1 MNHSSHEERVDEA
14 IAAYLEAVD
23 AGRPPDRQEFLHQ
36 YADVATELGAFFEN
50 RDEFVRVAEPLGPA
64 QPRPG
69 VKETS
74 APTLAPGEM
83 SDAQAGT
90 RVRYFGDYE
99 LLEEI
104 ARGGMGVVWKARQ
117 VSLNR
122 IVALKMILAG
132 QLAGQ
137 VDLQRFQTEAE
148 AAANLD
154 HPHIVPIYEV
164 GEHHGQH
171 YFSMKL
177 IDGGHLGQ
185 HMARFAQDQG
195 AAARMLAQVARA
207 VHYAHQHGILHRDL
221 KPSNVLLDANGV
233 PHVTDFGLA
242 KRVASAEGARLTQSG
257 AILGTP
263 SYMAPEQASGTKGLT
278 TAVDVYSLGATLYEM
293 LTGTPPFQAPTPL
306 DTVLQLLDKE
316 PRRPR
321 TVNAGIDR
329 DLETICLKCLEKDP
343 QRRYASAEA
352 AAEDLERWLAGEPIQ
367 ARPTGSFERLVKWA
381 RRRPALAALVGV
393 SVAALLALFVTG
405 LFFNTKLQVALGQ
418 VQEKQHVLDQVNAD
432 AEKDRQAAAT
442 ANELAHK
449 RLRQTEAMLFTT
461 QANLILPE
469 NPGQALLLAIEGAK
483 RWPGGHA
490 GTTMQ
495 AALDACREE
504 RTLLGHQDEVISA
517 VFSPDGQRVLTAS
530 HDRTA
535 RIWDTAS
542 GKEIARLT
550 GHQAPVAAATYDN
563 KGRRVLTVAGAPDH
577 TARLWDAERGKEIL
591 RLQLSRDPLS
601 GEELQPLKLHPTWPK
616 EHALPADLVTASFSP
631 DGRRIVTTD
640 AAFTDFV
647 ARVWDSDTGKQIA
660 VLKGHEG
667 PVTSAAF
674 NPGGQRIVTA
684 SRDKTARIWD
694 AGSGKELVVLKGHDS
709 AVYAAMFSPD
719 GRRLLTIS
727 DGATFDFNPGGY
739 TVSVY
744 TENPD
749 RPVPVRFWDAET
761 GKELSRLDWA
771 QGENGPVR
779 KDGSRWPAA
788 TGFLRTARFSP
799 DGRWLL
805 TGGWRYMS
813 TNDFGAPRLWDAA
826 TGKLVRTLTGG
837 FLGGAFSAD
846 SGRLLTTDGKFAR
859 LFEVAGGREL
869 IVLKGHQGN
878 IYGAA
883 FTRDGHKA
891 VTVSADGTARIWD
904 LRTGDALPAPTR
916 RWLSAFCVC
925 FSPHGK
931 RLLAIASGKPRVF
944 DVSSGKE
951 LQAFD
956 YARSQVKDIY
966 AENPT
971 YACFSPDG
979 RRVLTLANWMEKVRI
994 FDAATGKQLALL
1006 RPKVPGELGFN
1017 SAVISPDGKRLV
1029 TASGSGKATIWD
1041 TKTGNEL
1048 LFLETDPHHLV
1059 LAAMFS
1065 ADGRNIY
1072 SVRDPSIP
1080 SAQRVI
1086 GLRDQKDDLVARI
1099 WDAATGNLRLSLAVS
1114 QPGLRGNHTAVVF
1127 SANGRHVAGGCRDG
1141 TVRIWD
1147 ISKVDLSAFSAK
1159 PLEES
1164 LVLRGHTKPVEA
1176 AAFSPDGRLLA
1187 TAADDRSGR
1196 IWDVATGKQVAA
1208 LKHLDAGI
1216 WNMAFSPDGTKLVTG
1231 GKEDAA
1237 RLWDVKTGR
1246 ELATWRGH
1254 AGWVLSA
1261 KFSPDGQWVL
1271 TEDQNGHCRLWPT
1284 NALDMALQRKPR
1296 ELTAAERERLQV
1308 DLPVD

>member
-1 MNHSSHEERVDEA
+1 
-14 IAAYLEAVD
+14 
-23 AGRPPDRQEFLHQ
+23 
-36 YADVATELGAFFEN
+36 
-50 RDEFVRVAEPLGPA
+50 
-64 QPRPG
+64 
-69 VKETS
+69 
-74 APTLAPGEM
+74 
-83 SDAQAGT
+83 
-90 RVRYFGDYE
+90 
-99 LLEEI
+99 
-104 ARGGMGVVWKARQ
+104 
-117 VSLNR
+117 
-122 IVALKMILAG
+122 
-132 QLAGQ
+132 
-137 VDLQRFQTEAE
+137 
-148 AAANLD
+148 
-154 HPHIVPIYEV
+154 
-164 GEHHGQH
+164 
-171 YFSMKL
+171 MKL

-185 HMARFAQDQG
+185 QMVRYSRDQR
-195 AAARMLAQVARA
+195 AAARLLAQVAHA
-207 VHYAHQHGILHRDL
+207 VHYAHQRGILHRDL
-221 KPSNVLLDANGV
+221 KPSNVLLDVQGV

-242 KRVASAEGARLTQSG
+242 KRVSNIEAARLTQSG

-263 SYMAPEQASGTKGLT
+263 SYMPPEQASGTKGLT
-278 TAVDVYSLGATLYEM
+278 TAADVYSLGATLYEM
-293 LTGTPPFQAPTPL
+293 LAGKPPFQALTPL

-316 PRRPR
+316 PQRPR
-321 TVNAGIDR
+321 TLNAAIQQ
-329 DLETICLKCLEKDP
+329 DLETICLKCLAKEP
-343 QRRYASAEA
+343 QQRYASAEA
-352 AAEDLERWLAGEPIQ
+352 LAQDLERWLAGEPIQ
-367 ARPTGSFERLVKWA
+367 ARPTGKAERLWKWA
-381 RRRPALAALVGV
+381 RRNPV
-393 SVAALLALFVTG
+393 VTG
-405 LFFNTKLQVALGQ
+405 LAAAIVMLLLTSTMAVTIQAAKLNAALGE
-418 VQEKQHVLDQVNAD
+418 VGVKQTALDEANAD
-432 AEKDRQAAAT
+432 AERDRKAAAKV
-442 ANELAHK
+442 NEQAQK
-449 RLRQTEAMLFTT
+449 RLRETEAIFCTA

-469 NPGQALLLAIEGAK
+469 NPGQALLLAIEGAQ
-483 RWPGGHA
+483 RVPGSYSR
-490 GTTMQ
+490 TVLQ

-517 VFSPDGQRVLTAS
+517 VFSPDGRRVVTAS
-530 HDRTA
+530 RDRTA
-535 RIWDTAS
+535 RIWDSAG

-550 GHQAPVAAATYDN
+550 GHEAPVAAATYDN
-563 KGRRVLTVAGAPDH
+563 QGRRVLTVAGAPDH
-577 TARLWDAERGKEIL
+577 TARLWDAETGKEIL

-601 GEELQPLKLHPTWPK
+601 GKELRPLKLHPAWPK
-616 EHALPADLVTASFSP
+616 EHTRPGDLVTASFSP

-667 PVTSAAF
+667 PVTSVAF

-684 SRDKTARIWD
+684 SHDKTARIWD
-694 AGSGKELVVLKGHDS
+694 AGSGKELVVLKGHTS

-719 GRRLLTIS
+719 ARRLLTIS

-771 QGENGPVR
+771 QGEKGSTAR
-779 KDGSRWPAA
+779 KAGSPTA

-799 DGRWLL
+799 DGSWLL

-826 TGKLVRTLTGG
+826 TGKLVRILMGG

-846 SGRLLTTDGKFAR
+846 SRRLLTADGKIAR
-859 LFEVAGGREL
+859 FFEVAGGREL
-869 IVLKGHQGN
+869 IVLKGHQGTVH
-878 IYGAA
+878 GAA
-883 FTRDGHKA
+883 FSPDGHKA
-891 VTVSADGTARIWD
+891 VTASADGTARIWD
-904 LRTGDALPAPTR
+904 LRTDAELPAPTQ
-916 RWLSAFCVC
+916 RWLSAYRVSL
-925 FSPHGK
+925 SPDGR
-931 RLLAIASGKPRVF
+931 RLLAIAAGKPRAF
-944 DVSSGKE
+944 DVPSGKE
-951 LQAFD
+951 LQVFD
-956 YARSQVKDIY
+956 YDRSQVKDVN

-971 YACFSPDG
+971 YACFSRDG

-994 FDAATGKQLALL
+994 FDATTGKQLTLL

-1017 SAVISPDGKRLV
+1017 SAVFSPDGKRLV
-1029 TASGSGKATIWD
+1029 TASGSGSGTIWD
-1041 TKTGNEL
+1041 TEAGNEL
-1048 LFLETDPHHLV
+1048 FLLETDSHHPVLV
-1059 LAAMFS
+1059 AMFS
-1065 ADGRNIY
+1065 GDGRSVY
-1072 SVRDPSIP
+1072 SVSDPAIP

-1086 GLRDQKDDLVARI
+1086 GLPDQKDDLVARV
-1099 WDAATGNLRLSLAVS
+1099 WDAATGKLRLYLVVS
-1114 QPGLRGNHTAVVF
+1114 QPSLRGNHTAVVF
-1127 SANGRHVAGGCRDG
+1127 SASGRHVAGGCRDG

-1147 ISKVDLSAFSAK
+1147 ISKADLSAASAK

-1196 IWDVATGKQVAA
+1196 IWDVATGKQLAA

-1216 WNMAFSPDGTKLVTG
+1216 WNMVFSPDGAKLVTG

-1271 TEDQNGHCRLWPT
+1271 TEDQNGHCRLWP
-1284 NALDMALQRKPR
+1284 ADPLAIALQRKPR

-1308 DLPVD
+1308 DLPAD